1 MWELTLRDPS
11 TYVHPLNDTT
21 GTAKAYICLFA
32 CATIRAVHL
41 ELVPDLNV
49 SSFFLAFHWFA
60 SRCGLPT
67 TLLSDN
73 AKTFKSAAKEV
84 HNIIRSKEVHTHL
97 TNLRITWNFIVE
109 HAPWWGGFW
118 K

>member
-1 MWELTLRDPS
+1 MILPFPMWELTLRDPS

-41 ELVPDLNV
+41 EFVPDLNV
-49 SSFFLAFHWFA
+49 SSFLLAFHWFA

-97 TNLRITWNFIVE
+97 TNLRIT
-109 HAPWWGGFW
+109 
-118 K
+118 